1 MIVYKNILSQKERL
15 KLLKFVK
22 TVVKDLG
29 PNYPGLQSKN
39 NLHEYKE
46 LKQLLNKT
54 KKIIKGYAIKMCWA
68 NFSNG
73 DYISWHN
80 HLDCD
85 KSLVYYLKNKSK
97 IGTMFK
103 EEGNNVKITLAL
115 QNSALMFDSS
125 LTHSVPCHLFEER
138 DSIAFD
144 LIKIWVLKK
153 INTQL

>member
-1 MIVYKNILSQKERL
+1 MIVYKNILSERERL
-15 KLLKFVK
+15 KTLEFVK

-29 PNYPGLQSKN
+29 PNFPGLQSMP

-46 LKQLLNKT
+46 LKELLNKT
-54 KKIIKGYAIKMCWA
+54 KKIIKGYAIQKCWA

-97 IGTMFK
+97 VGTMFK
-103 EEGNNVKITLAL
+103 EEGHKVKISPGLE
-115 QNSALMFDSS
+115 NSALIFDSS

-138 DSIAFD
+138 YSIAFD
-144 LIKIWVLKK
+144 LVKI
-153 INTQL
+153 